1 MQVSELTHRLGT
13 AEGNLRSLED
23 ESARLRL
30 QNQQLGRDR
39 AEIDTE
45 AADSRAKLQA
55 LAKDGF
61 DERIYVRGA
70 KTVNYGRIAQVMSIV
85 TTAGYKKVAL
95 VTDQDQ
101 DSK

>member
-1 MQVSELTHRLGT
+1 MGT

-45 AADSRAKLQA
+45 ASDSRAKLQA
-55 LAKDGF
+55 LAEKVRSLLWHLHVTATSGF
-61 DERIYVRGA
+61 GIFSEMRAAGPNISLRIWACHG
-70 KTVNYGRIAQVMSIV
+70 
-85 TTAGYKKVAL
+85 
-95 VTDQDQ
+95 
-101 DSK
+101 

>member
-55 LAKDGF
+55 LA
-61 DERIYVRGA
+61 E
-70 KTVNYGRIAQVMSIV
+70 
-85 TTAGYKKVAL
+85 KVSQL
-95 VTDQDQ
+95 QPHIG
-101 DSK
+101 